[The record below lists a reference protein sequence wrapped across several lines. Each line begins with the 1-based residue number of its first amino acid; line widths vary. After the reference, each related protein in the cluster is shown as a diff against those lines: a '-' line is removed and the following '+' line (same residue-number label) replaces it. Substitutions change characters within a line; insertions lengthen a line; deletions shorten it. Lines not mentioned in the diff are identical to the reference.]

1 LEHIFYLLT
10 EYKYFLLFPL
20 AIVEGPI
27 IAIIAGFLCIN
38 GFLNPWIAFPLIVL
52 GDIIGDSICYMFGR
66 WGVPEFIKKISSS
79 FGLTLEKIN
88 RTRIFFNSNP
98 NKTIFLS
105 KITLGIGIAGIYLA
119 GNARV
124 PYNKFIAICLVTSA
138 IQYVVY
144 LGIGL
149 LFGSAYIQI
158 NHYLNYFASFS
169 ILAAMAIFLF
179 FFIKSKFK
187 KT

>member
-1 LEHIFYLLT
+1 MERIIYLLT
-10 EYKYFLLFPL
+10 EYRYLVLFPL
-20 AIVEGPI
+20 AIVEGPM
-27 IAIIAGFLCIN
+27 IAIIAGFLSVN
-38 GFLNPWIAFPLIVL
+38 GLLNPWIAFPLIVL

-66 WGVPEFIKKISSS
+66 WRVPGFIRKISPW
-79 FGLTLEKIN
+79 FGLTKQKID
-88 RTRIFFNSNP
+88 RARVYFSSNP
-98 NKTIFLS
+98 TKTIFLS
-105 KITLGIGIAGIYLA
+105 KITLGIGVAGIYLA
-119 GNARV
+119 GNARIA
-124 PYNKFIAICLVTSA
+124 YNKFIAICLVTSA

-169 ILAAMAIFLF
+169 ILAGLAIILF
-179 FFIKSKFK
+179 FFIQSKFK